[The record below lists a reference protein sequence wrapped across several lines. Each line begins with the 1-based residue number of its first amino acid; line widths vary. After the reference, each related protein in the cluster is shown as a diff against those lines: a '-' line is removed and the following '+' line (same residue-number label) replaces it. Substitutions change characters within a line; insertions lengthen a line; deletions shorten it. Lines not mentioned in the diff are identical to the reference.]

1 MKLLFTR
8 MLSKTAIIKIKN
20 GSVIALKVATKNDGF
35 YVIEMNDITES
46 IAIEMIRDKI
56 VKAIK
61 FYNRFNGIE
70 SMEIAY
76 E

>member
-1 MKLLFTR
+1 MKLFFTR
-8 MLSKTAIIKIKN
+8 MLPKTAIIKIKN
-20 GSVIALKVATKNDGF
+20 GSVIALKVSTKNDGF
-35 YVIEMNDITES
+35 DIVEMNDITES
-46 IAIEMIRDKI
+46 IAIELIRDKM
-56 VKAIK
+56 VQAIK